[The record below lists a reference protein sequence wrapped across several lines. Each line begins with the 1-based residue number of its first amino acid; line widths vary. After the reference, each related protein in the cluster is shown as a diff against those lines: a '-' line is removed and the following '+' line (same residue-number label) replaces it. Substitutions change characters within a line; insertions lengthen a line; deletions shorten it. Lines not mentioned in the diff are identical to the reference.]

1 MRELDLLTHKQT
13 RIGEMEKMVGGEEEV
28 VMGGKRG
35 RRGVMG
41 NTSRSIKLAAL
52 LLFSVATVAG
62 KPILMMVIL
71 TFYDADDDDWIFGW
85 HDKMSYFWIFE
96 TSYF

>member
-1 MRELDLLTHKQT
+1 MRELDLLTNKQT

-35 RRGVMG
+35 RRVMMR

-71 TFYDADDDDWIFGW
+71 TFYDADDDTGFLVGMTRCPTFLFE
-85 HDKMSYFWIFE
+85 MSYF
-96 TSYF
+96 